1 MPLSLCGKCLSHPSS
16 IGRCFRMTYIKRPV
30 QREWRFTKHSPVKP
44 VIAVFH
50 PEERMMNSKPGN
62 PSPAFIC
69 PETAIFITSGL
80 DESQIITLCDAKSI
94 QHESWDCDAMNF
106 KLIIPSKNFFARQ
119 SQCCFSGRNFNHAV
133 LDGPPS
139 RRRRLRK
146 RGSRLPL
153 ERKLVKQIDQSFRVH
168 QAVFNRNIQ
177 KRGQR

>member
-1 MPLSLCGKCLSHPSS
+1 
-16 IGRCFRMTYIKRPV
+16 
-30 QREWRFTKHSPVKP
+30 
-44 VIAVFH
+44 
-50 PEERMMNSKPGN
+50 MMNSKPGN

-80 DESQIITLCDAKSI
+80 DESQIITICDAKSI

-106 KLIIPSKNFFARQ
+106 
-119 SQCCFSGRNFNHAV
+119 NHAV

-139 RRRRLRK
+139 RGRRLRK